1 MKYYFL
7 VVISGYYKVTP
18 ISVISRFQLY
28 VKLMSIDIIVD
39 FRYLIF
45 KVLSLRD
52 AIFRFSAGDNI
63 MKPRRGTLSVPGH
76 IEKMHVKAS
85 QQQVDVVMLDLE
97 DSVPFE
103 AKASARNRIV
113 HSIQEL
119 DWRNTTV
126 TIRINGLD
134 TPFGYRDLL
143 EVVEAAGPKIDSVVV
158 PKVNHSK
165 DIHFVSRM
173 LDGIEA
179 AKGFPNRINIEAI
192 IESAEGLEQVTRIAK
207 ASDRLITLVFGIVDY
222 SASIGARLISISG
235 HGEKEEEIY
244 PGHRWNFEMSRI
256 VMAAK
261 AHGLLA
267 IDAPYGNF
275 KDPQG
280 LQRSTAVSCA
290 LGYDGKWAIHPEQID
305 IIQHA
310 FSPSAED
317 IERAAKVL
325 AAHKEAREKG
335 LGAVA
340 VEGRMVD
347 QATVRLAKQLYEQAK
362 YLNMV

>member
-1 MKYYFL
+1 
-7 VVISGYYKVTP
+7 
-18 ISVISRFQLY
+18 
-28 VKLMSIDIIVD
+28 
-39 FRYLIF
+39 
-45 KVLSLRD
+45 
-52 AIFRFSAGDNI
+52 
-63 MKPRRGTLSVPGH
+63 MKPRRSTLSVPGH

-85 QQQVDVVMLDLE
+85 QRDVDVIMLDLE
-97 DSVPFE
+97 DSVPVD
-103 AKASARNRIV
+103 AKESARTRVIQ
-113 HSIQEL
+113 SIHTLNWQDTIL
-119 DWRNTTV
+119 TV
-126 TIRINGLD
+126 RINGLD

-143 EVVEAAGPKIDSVVV
+143 EVAEAAGPSIEAVVV
-158 PKVNHSK
+158 PKVNHPG

-179 AKGFPNRINIEAI
+179 AKGFSKRIHIEAI
-192 IESAEGLEQVTRIAK
+192 IESAEGLEQVSQIAK

-222 SASIGARLISISG
+222 SASIGARLVSISG

-275 KDPQG
+275 KDPTG
-280 LQRSTAVSCA
+280 LQRSAALACA
-290 LGYDGKWAIHPEQID
+290 LGYDGKWAIHPDQID
-305 IIQHA
+305 IVNQV
-310 FSPSAED
+310 FSPSKED
-317 IERAAKVL
+317 VDRAVKVL
-325 AAHKEAREKG
+325 AAHKEALEKG

-362 YLNMV
+362 HLKLI

>member
-1 MKYYFL
+1 
-7 VVISGYYKVTP
+7 
-18 ISVISRFQLY
+18 
-28 VKLMSIDIIVD
+28 
-39 FRYLIF
+39 
-45 KVLSLRD
+45 
-52 AIFRFSAGDNI
+52 
-63 MKPRRGTLSVPGH
+63 MKPRRSTLSVPGH
-76 IEKMHVKAS
+76 IEKMHVKAA
-85 QQQVDVVMLDLE
+85 QRNVDVIMLDLE
-97 DSVPFE
+97 DSVPME
-103 AKASARNRIV
+103 AKESARARVIQ
-113 HSIQEL
+113 SIHTL
-119 DWRNTTV
+119 DWQSTTITV
-126 TIRINGLD
+126 RINGLD

-143 EVVEAAGPKIDSVVV
+143 EVAEASGPRIEAVVV
-158 PKVNHSK
+158 PKVNHPG

-179 AKGFPNRINIEAI
+179 AKRFSSRIRIEAI
-192 IESAEGLEQVTRIAK
+192 IESAEGLEQISQIAK

-222 SASIGARLISISG
+222 SASIGARLVSISG

-275 KDPQG
+275 KDPEG
-280 LQRSTAVSCA
+280 LQRSAALACA
-290 LGYDGKWAIHPEQID
+290 LGYDGKWAIHPDQID
-305 IIQHA
+305 IINQV
-310 FSPSAED
+310 FSPSKED
-317 IERAAKVL
+317 VDRAMKVL
-325 AAHKEAREKG
+325 AAHKEAQEKG

-362 YLNMV
+362 HLKLI

>member
-1 MKYYFL
+1 
-7 VVISGYYKVTP
+7 
-18 ISVISRFQLY
+18 
-28 VKLMSIDIIVD
+28 
-39 FRYLIF
+39 
-45 KVLSLRD
+45 
-52 AIFRFSAGDNI
+52 
-63 MKPRRGTLSVPGH
+63 MKPRRSTLSVPGH

-85 QQQVDVVMLDLE
+85 QRSVDVIMLDLE
-97 DSVPFE
+97 DSVPVE
-103 AKASARNRIV
+103 AKESARARIIQ
-113 HSIQEL
+113 SIHAL
-119 DWRNTTV
+119 DWQGTTV
-126 TIRINGLD
+126 TVRINGLD

-143 EVVEAAGPKIDSVVV
+143 EVAEAVGPRIEAVVV
-158 PKVNHSK
+158 PKVNHPG

-179 AKGFPNRINIEAI
+179 AKGFSNRINIEAI
-192 IESAEGLEQVTRIAK
+192 IESAEGMEQISQIAK

-222 SASIGARLISISG
+222 SASIGARLVSISG

-275 KDPQG
+275 KDPTG
-280 LQRSTAVSCA
+280 LHRSAALACA
-290 LGYDGKWAIHPEQID
+290 LGYDGKWAIHPDQID
-305 IIQHA
+305 IINQV
-310 FSPSAED
+310 FSPSRED
-317 IERAAKVL
+317 VDRAIKVL
-325 AAHKEAREKG
+325 AAHKEAQEKG

-347 QATVRLAKQLYEQAK
+347 QATVRLARQLCEQAK
-362 YLNMV
+362 HLGLV